1 MYLNSGMSCTIR
13 KSDTKELI
21 GCTFFTTWKRDD
33 DYEVV
38 EDASL
43 ASWHNTAAE
52 IAMDECPEC
61 PQVRWL
67 INLFS
72 IQMERITNRPLSNN
86 EQ

>member
-13 KSDTKELI
+13 KSDTNELV

-52 IAMDECPEC
+52 IAMEENPEC
-61 PQVRWL
+61 PQVSEMINNRW
-67 INLFS
+67 
-72 IQMERITNRPLSNN
+72 RDLSVPTR
-86 EQ
+86 QRKKSTC